1 MMVGARIIA
10 PEGYKQF
17 ETGET
22 YHLLRSDSHGHRV
35 RLIWFIN
42 QDKDVSA
49 ELLTISRLEFEE
61 ALASGL
67 LVENGRDDY
76 PPWLEPIQNQSIPF
90 LESQR
95 SSPKEKYEQKVD
107 RRYLVISNLVSRL
120 DEVLESDNPNLLI
133 NAHAKSYRPK
143 QNAGRVRLWF
153 YSYIVFGFNKWAL
166 LPRFHRIGQWDR
178 ETSTKKLGR
187 PSPKGRKHGY
197 PCTAEMKAKILSGF
211 LKCKG
216 YYRTQ
221 EKIYRAVVTQEF
233 GCAVGKDAR
242 HFYHPEGKPFPS
254 ASQFKYWL
262 SKMISPDA
270 LTRELKGAKKA
281 RAKSGSMGS
290 FASRLM
296 NLNQRVEFDGYYI
309 TEKLS
314 GVTEGS
320 AVDSFCVVRAVC
332 GLSGMVVGIGFAEGR
347 ESMDAYRM
355 ALFSMATDKV
365 KFCELFGMT
374 IKPEEW
380 PCIGVSG
387 GIVFDRGPG
396 ATYDVEPE
404 IHWLGSIELTP
415 TYSGQSKATVESS
428 HPREKAD
435 LEQPTHFHSKLNFVQ
450 MARRELM
457 QVLKDNSSSDASKRM
472 TEEMFLSGFIPTPL
486 NIWTYLDARARNS
499 SIGISYVEAI
509 RTFLVKHPVTIH
521 KDAVYFYGRRYRSE
535 ELVETNVFDRV
546 ARGGSIKTNAFVL
559 TMCVR
564 HIWLELEGVI
574 YELSS
579 MRTVRTLDGDIDI
592 SLSDLMKID
601 LMRRQVANELA
612 HQRPAIHQ
620 HIDDRFKDA
629 TDKDWDAGQRKLGMA
644 SKGGAAQR
652 DTADYKRFIGK
663 AK

>member
-1 MMVGARIIA
+1 MMVGARIVA

-17 ETGET
+17 EAGET
-22 YHLLRSDSHGHRV
+22 YHLLRSDSHGNRV
-35 RLIWFIN
+35 RLIWFIDK
-42 QDKDVSA
+42 DKDVSA
-49 ELLTISRLEFEE
+49 ELITLSRLEFEE

-76 PPWLEPIQNQSIPF
+76 PRWLEPIQNQSIPY

-95 SSPKEKYEQKVD
+95 RIPKEKYEQKVD
-107 RRYLVISNLVSRL
+107 RRYLVISDLVSRL
-120 DEVLESDNPNLLI
+120 DEVLESEDPNLLI
-133 NAHAKSYRPK
+133 NTHAKSYRPH

-178 ETSTKKLGR
+178 EPSTKKLGR
-187 PSPKGRKHGY
+187 PSPKGRKYGY

-211 LKCKG
+211 LKYKG

-242 HFYHPEGKPFPS
+242 HFYHPEGMPFPS
-254 ASQFKYWL
+254 VTQFKYWL
-262 SKMISPDA
+262 RKMISPDA
-270 LTRELKGAKKA
+270 LARELKGAKKA
-281 RAKSGSMGS
+281 RAESGSVGS

-355 ALFSMATDKV
+355 ALFSMAADKV

-380 PCIGVSG
+380 PSIGVSG

-457 QVLKDNSSSDASKRM
+457 QVLKDNSSSDASGRM

-486 NIWTYLDARARNS
+486 NIWTYLDSRARNS
-499 SIGISYVEAI
+499 SIGIPYEEAI

-546 ARGGSIKTNAFVL
+546 ARGGSIKTEAYVL

-574 YELSS
+574 YELNS

-592 SLSDLMKID
+592 SLSDLIKID
-601 LMRRQVANELA
+601 LMRRQAANELA

-620 HIDDRFKDA
+620 HFEDRFKNE
-629 TDKDWDAGQRKLGMA
+629 TGEDWDGGQRKLGRA